1 MATEIDMPSPNRGEG
16 QGEGQGVKEYRWRM
30 PANWWTRTR
39 HYFLYVAREF
49 TAVPMALWLIWLLYE
64 IKLAGNGP
72 AGYYPPRSAAF
83 VAFSAV
89 VLLFALYHS
98 YTFLKLAGGII
109 RVKVLD
115 RSIPSSVIVMAMFG
129 AWAAASVVVG
139 FVLIWFAR

>member
-1 MATEIDMPSPNRGEG
+1 MATEIDMPSPHRGEG

-30 PANWWTRTR
+30 PADWWTRTR

-98 YTFLKLAGGII
+98 YTFLKLAGSILHF
-109 RVKVLD
+109 KLLD
-115 RSIPSSVIVMAMFG
+115 RPVSASVIVMSQFA
-129 AWAAASVVVG
+129 AWAVASGVIG
-139 FVLIWFAR
+139 FFLVWLGR